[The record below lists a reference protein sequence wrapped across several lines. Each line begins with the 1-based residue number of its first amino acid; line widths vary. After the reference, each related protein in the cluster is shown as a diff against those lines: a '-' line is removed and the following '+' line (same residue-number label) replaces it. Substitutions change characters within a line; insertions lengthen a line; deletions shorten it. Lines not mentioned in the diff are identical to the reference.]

1 MEQQIEYLTRLQN
14 IEIETRTANQRIA
27 EISKQHA
34 ELDRQL
40 EAFRALMDAENE
52 QTDGIKKEYR
62 EYEVAFQDN
71 LNLIDKSKAKLSLAN
86 NNKEYQSSLREI
98 EELEK
103 KNDALE
109 DEMLEILDRI
119 DAAEGNLKAREQE
132 YAALKEEVEQ
142 GRRKISAEIEAKQ
155 QELAALERGLEEARG
170 QIDPE
175 VMATFE
181 KAKKVQPNEIALAR
195 VVDAVCQ
202 GCNVT
207 IPAQLY
213 NELHRRDSIKFCPK
227 CGRIAYWSESAR

>member
-1 MEQQIEYLTRLQN
+1 MEQQIEHLTRLQN
-14 IEIETRTANQRIA
+14 IEIDTRTANQRIA

-34 ELDRQL
+34 DLDRRL
-40 EAFRALMDAENE
+40 EEFKVLMADESQQN
-52 QTDGIKKEYR
+52 DGIKKAYR
-62 EYEVAFQDN
+62 DHEVTFQDN
-71 LNLIDKSKAKLSLAN
+71 LNLIDKSKEKLSQAN

-109 DEMLEILDRI
+109 DDMLEILDRI
-119 DAAEGNLKAREQE
+119 EASEEKVKAREQE
-132 YAALKEEVEQ
+132 YAALDEEVEQ

-155 QELAALERGLEEARG
+155 AELAALKRDLEEARSK
-170 QIDPE
+170 IDPD
-175 VMATFE
+175 VMAIFE
-181 KAKKVQPNEIALAR
+181 KAKKLQPNEIALAR